1 MKLTAGSYDRIS
13 DYDARRMTKLALTLL
28 ISSLVA
34 LTALGAERGVI
45 GVSVRGEP
53 DFRVIASVV
62 PDGPAARA
70 DIRVGHQIV
79 AIGNVPTLKI
89 RTVEEFLRKV
99 SGPPG
104 SEIEL
109 QLKRPQTDSLIRVR
123 LRRVAPATL
132 VPPKIPADFERYQT
146 RSRANGVRSLGS

>member
-1 MKLTAGSYDRIS
+1 
-13 DYDARRMTKLALTLL
+13 MTKLALTLL

-34 LTALGAERGVI
+34 LTAFGAERGVI

-70 DIRVGHQIV
+70 DIRVGDQIV
-79 AIGNVPTLKI
+79 AIGNVPTSKI
-89 RTVEEFLRKV
+89 QTMQEFLRKV

-132 VPPKIPADFERYQT
+132 EPPKIPAEFERYQT
-146 RSRANGVRSLGS
+146 RIRANGVQSLRS